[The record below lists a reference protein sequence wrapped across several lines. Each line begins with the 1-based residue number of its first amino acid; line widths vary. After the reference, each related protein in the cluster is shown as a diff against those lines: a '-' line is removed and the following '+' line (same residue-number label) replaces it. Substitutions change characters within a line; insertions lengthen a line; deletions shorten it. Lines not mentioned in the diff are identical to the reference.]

1 MTRITLLLAC
11 ILTMLALIYIAALA
25 LRKKR

>member
-1 MTRITLLLAC
+1 MTRIVFLLVG
-11 ILTMLALIYIAALA
+11 ILTMFALIYIAALA

>member
-1 MTRITLLLAC
+1 MTRIVLLLAG
-11 ILTMLALIYIAALA
+11 ILTMFALIYFAALA

>member
-1 MTRITLLLAC
+1 MTRITLLLAG
-11 ILTMLALIYIAALA
+11 ILTMFALIYIAALA

>member
-11 ILTMLALIYIAALA
+11 ILTMFALIYIAALA

>member
-1 MTRITLLLAC
+1 MTRITFLLAG
-11 ILTMLALIYIAALA
+11 IFTVLALIYIAALA